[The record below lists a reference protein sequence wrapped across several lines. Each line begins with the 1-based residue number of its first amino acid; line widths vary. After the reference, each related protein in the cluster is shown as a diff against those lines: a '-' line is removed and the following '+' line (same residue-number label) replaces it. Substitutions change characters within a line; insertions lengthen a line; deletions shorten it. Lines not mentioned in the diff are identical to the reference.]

1 MRLLDR
7 YVIRNFVQV
16 YFYCIAGFT
25 SIWLIFDVSDNIS
38 SFIDNHIRLS
48 LVARYYATQIPQ
60 VLIILL
66 PVALLLSLLFAL
78 GRMSRSNEI
87 VSMLTAGVSLPRVLL
102 PLIGIGLLTV
112 AASMALNY
120 SLAPHAELA
129 RKKFLSEAQSRP
141 ATQIQGQV
149 FRNRTD
155 LRTWFIQNFRL
166 GDNMFNNVQV
176 LQQDAN
182 DNIVMSYVAARAY
195 YRPETKTWDLE
206 NVRLAYYDA
215 AGNITKEEFR
225 PTLTI
230 EHWSETP
237 FRLSSA
243 NVQAESLSV
252 PELREYLHFNADFPP
267 TLLAPFRTHFQY
279 RLALPWT
286 CLVVVCIA
294 APLGIGYSRRGVLS
308 SVAAAV
314 ILVFS
319 NNFLV
324 HLFLALGEGDR
335 VPGWIAA
342 WTPNIL
348 FAAIGLYLLYLR
360 ASNRE
365 PPSFNLVCRAAYSC
379 AMNPLP
385 NEWAIKHRADSCAVT
400 QRPFVPGEYFYTLLY
415 HGADGYRREDL
426 SEEAWQNRNE
436 NIRPFSFW
444 KSRYE
449 PLPPKPAEPVPKES
463 AEQLFRRLMASDSP
477 PANACYVLAAML
489 ERKRV
494 LKQVK
499 TESRDRDAF
508 SFTNRAPQ
516 ATCSS
521 CLTRNCAW
529 TNWKMCRTRWQSYFA
544 EPRKTDNV

>member
-7 YVIRNFVQV
+7 YVIRNFLQV
-16 YFYCIAGFT
+16 YLYCIAGFI

-38 SFIDNHIRLS
+38 TFIDEHVGLW
-48 LVARYYATQIPQ
+48 LVVRYYATQIPQ

-66 PVALLLSLLFAL
+66 PVSLLLSLLFSL
-78 GRMSRSNEI
+78 GRMSRANEI

-102 PLIGIGLLTV
+102 PLIGMGLLTV
-112 AASMALNY
+112 ATSMALNY

-129 RKKFLSEAQSRP
+129 RKTFLSQAQARP
-141 ATQIQGQV
+141 ARNIQAQV

-155 LRTWFIQNFRL
+155 LRTWFIQNFRV
-166 GDNMFNNVQV
+166 GDDTFNNVQV
-176 LQQDAN
+176 LQQDAK
-182 DNIVMSYVAARAY
+182 DNILMSYVAARAHF
-195 YRPETKTWDLE
+195 RLQTKAWELE

-225 PTLTI
+225 PSLTI

-237 FRLSSA
+237 FRLGSA
-243 NVQAESLSV
+243 NVQAEFLSL
-252 PELREYLHFNADFPP
+252 PELREYLHFNADFPA
-267 TLLAPFRTHFQY
+267 TLLAPFRTHLQY

-319 NNFLV
+319 MNFLV

-348 FAAIGLYLLYLR
+348 FTAIGLYLLYLR

-365 PPSFNLVCRAAYSC
+365 APSFNPFAA
-379 AMNPLP
+379 
-385 NEWAIKHRADSCAVT
+385 
-400 QRPFVPGEYFYTLLY
+400 
-415 HGADGYRREDL
+415 RRIV
-426 SEEAWQNRNE
+426 AR
-436 NIRPFSFW
+436 
-444 KSRYE
+444 
-449 PLPPKPAEPVPKES
+449 
-463 AEQLFRRLMASDSP
+463 
-477 PANACYVLAAML
+477 
-489 ERKRV
+489 
-494 LKQVK
+494 
-499 TESRDRDAF
+499 
-508 SFTNRAPQ
+508 
-516 ATCSS
+516 
-521 CLTRNCAW
+521 
-529 TNWKMCRTRWQSYFA
+529 
-544 EPRKTDNV
+544 

>member
-16 YFYCIAGFT
+16 YVYCIAGFI

-38 SFIDNHIRLS
+38 TFIDEHIS
-48 LVARYYATQIPQ
+48 LWLVVRYYATQIPQ

-66 PVALLLSLLFAL
+66 PVSLLLSLLFAL

-87 VSMLTAGVSLPRVLL
+87 VSMLTAGVSIPRVLL
-102 PLIGIGLLTV
+102 PLIGVGLLTV
-112 AASMALNY
+112 GATMALNY

-129 RKKFLSEAQSRP
+129 RKSFLSEAQARP
-141 ATQIQGQV
+141 ARNIQGQI

-166 GDNMFNNVQV
+166 GDTTFNNVQV

-182 DNIVMSYVAARAY
+182 DNIVMSYVAGRAN
-195 YRPETKTWDLE
+195 YRSQAKTWDLE

-215 AGNITKEEFR
+215 VGNITKEEFR
-225 PTLTI
+225 PALTI

-237 FRLSSA
+237 FRLGSA
-243 NVQAESLSV
+243 NVQAEFLSF
-252 PELREYLHFNADFPP
+252 PELREYLHFNSDFPA
-267 TLLAPFRTHFQY
+267 TLLAPFRTHLQY

-319 NNFLV
+319 MNFLV

-348 FAAIGLYLLYLR
+348 FAGIGLYLLYLR

-365 PPSFNLVCRAAYSC
+365 PPSFNLF
-379 AMNPLP
+379 AM
-385 NEWAIKHRADSCAVT
+385 
-400 QRPFVPGEYFYTLLY
+400 
-415 HGADGYRREDL
+415 RR
-426 SEEAWQNRNE
+426 
-436 NIRPFSFW
+436 
-444 KSRYE
+444 
-449 PLPPKPAEPVPKES
+449 
-463 AEQLFRRLMASDSP
+463 M
-477 PANACYVLAAML
+477 
-489 ERKRV
+489 
-494 LKQVK
+494 
-499 TESRDRDAF
+499 
-508 SFTNRAPQ
+508 FTR
-516 ATCSS
+516 
-521 CLTRNCAW
+521 
-529 TNWKMCRTRWQSYFA
+529 
-544 EPRKTDNV
+544 